1 LRFRLPVATAKAEHE
16 QIQETA
22 MTDDAGTEARISPRY
37 MLLLIVTIPL
47 FAWLYFLVG
56 TRFFDSPL
64 SLEEYVVFTTLI
76 AIIVTGCYQLF
87 FWVQRNNYYFKKRCF
102 VSPWDNYIPF
112 WPSWVWIYSFL
123 YYIAIGFVVASIQS
137 IAEGVYLVFGAILL
151 LLAQVFFFFFFP
163 STVPPEYRQ
172 YDGNNFSTRYL
183 KFVQG
188 NMHCSIAMYVSLV
201 LYPAIGNASWVFI
214 GLIAISCLLV
224 KQHQMADILPGIALG
239 WAVWSVAP
247 TI

>member
-1 LRFRLPVATAKAEHE
+1 
-16 QIQETA
+16 
-22 MTDDAGTEARISPRY
+22 MSDNAGTEARISPRY
-37 MLLLIVTIPL
+37 MLLLIATVPL
-47 FAWLYFLVG
+47 FAWLYYVVG
-56 TRFFDSPL
+56 TRFFNSTL
-64 SLEEYVVFTTLI
+64 SLEEYIVFSSLV
-76 AIIVTGCYQLF
+76 AIVVTGCYQLF
-87 FWVQRNNYYFKKRCF
+87 FWVQRNNYYFKTRCL
-102 VSPWDNYIPF
+102 VSPWDKYIPF

-137 IAEGVYLVFGAILL
+137 IAEGVYLIFGAILL
-151 LLAQVFFFFFFP
+151 LLSHVFFFFFFP
-163 STVPPEYRQ
+163 STVPASYRQ
-172 YDGNNFSTRYL
+172 YEGNNLSTSYL

-188 NMHCSIAMYVSLV
+188 KDNGRNCMPSMHCSIAMYVSLV
-201 LYPAIGNASWVFI
+201 LFPVIGIASWVFI

>member
-1 LRFRLPVATAKAEHE
+1 MA
-16 QIQETA
+16 
-22 MTDDAGTEARISPRY
+22 DNAGAEARISPRY

-47 FAWLYFLVG
+47 LAWLYYLVG
-56 TRFFDSPL
+56 TRFFNSPL
-64 SLEEYVVFTTLI
+64 SLEEYIVFSSLV

-87 FWVQRNNYYFKKRCF
+87 FWVQRNNYHFKTRCF
-102 VSPWDNYIPF
+102 VSPWDKHIPF

-137 IAEGVYLVFGAILL
+137 ITDGVYLVFGAILL
-151 LLAQVFFFFFFP
+151 LLSHVFFFFFFP
-163 STVPPEYRQ
+163 STVPPAYRQ
-172 YDGNNFSTRYL
+172 YEGDNISTRYL

-188 NMHCSIAMYVSLV
+188 KDNGRNCMPSMHCSVAMYISLV
-201 LYPAIGNASWVFI
+201 LFPVIGNASWVFM
-214 GLIAISCLLV
+214 GLIAISCLFV
-224 KQHQMADILPGIALG
+224 KQHQMADIPPGIALG

>member
-1 LRFRLPVATAKAEHE
+1 MSDNAAA
-16 QIQETA
+16 
-22 MTDDAGTEARISPRY
+22 EARITPRY

-47 FAWLYFLVG
+47 FAWLYYLVG
-56 TRFFDSPL
+56 TTYFDSPL
-64 SLEEYVVFTTLI
+64 SLEEYVVFSTLV

-87 FWVQRNNYYFKKRCF
+87 FWVQRNNYSFKTRCF
-102 VSPWDNYIPF
+102 VSPWDKYIPF
-112 WPSWVWIYSFL
+112 WPSWVWVYSFL

-151 LLAQVFFFFFFP
+151 LLAQVFLFFFLP

-172 YDGNNFSTRYL
+172 YEGNNYSTRYL

-188 NMHCSIAMYVSLV
+188 QDNGRNCMPSMHCSVAMYVSLV
-201 LYPAIGNASWVFI
+201 LFPVIGNASWVFV

-239 WAVWSVAP
+239 WAIWSIAP

>member
-1 LRFRLPVATAKAEHE
+1 MA
-16 QIQETA
+16 
-22 MTDDAGTEARISPRY
+22 DNAGAEARISPRY

-47 FAWLYFLVG
+47 LAWLYYLVG
-56 TRFFDSPL
+56 TRFFNSPL
-64 SLEEYVVFTTLI
+64 SLEEYIVFSSLV

-87 FWVQRNNYYFKKRCF
+87 FWVQRNNYHFKTRCF
-102 VSPWDNYIPF
+102 VSPWDKHIPF

-137 IAEGVYLVFGAILL
+137 ITDGVYLVFGAILL
-151 LLAQVFFFFFFP
+151 LLSNVFFFFFFP
-163 STVPPEYRQ
+163 STVPPAYRQ
-172 YDGNNFSTRYL
+172 YEGDNFSTRYL

-188 NMHCSIAMYVSLV
+188 KDNGRNCMPSMHCSVAMYISLV
-201 LYPAIGNASWVFI
+201 LFPVIGNASWVFM
-214 GLIAISCLLV
+214 GLIAISCLFV
-224 KQHQMADILPGIALG
+224 KQHQMADIPPGIALG

>member
-1 LRFRLPVATAKAEHE
+1 MSDNV
-16 QIQETA
+16 
-22 MTDDAGTEARISPRY
+22 GTEARITPLY
-37 MLLLIVTIPL
+37 MFLLIVTIPL
-47 FAWLYFLVG
+47 FAWLYYLVG
-56 TRFFDSPL
+56 TTFFASPL
-64 SLEEYVVFTTLI
+64 SLEEYVIFSTLV

-87 FWVQRNNYYFKKRCF
+87 FWVQRNNYYFRTRCF
-102 VSPWDNYIPF
+102 VSPLDKYIPF

-137 IAEGVYLVFGAILL
+137 IAEGVYLAFGAILL

-172 YDGNNFSTRYL
+172 YEATDFSTRYL

-188 NMHCSIAMYVSLV
+188 KDNGRNCMPSMHCSVAMYVSLV
-201 LYPAIGNASWVFI
+201 LYPAIGDAAWVFV
-214 GLIAISCLLV
+214 GLIAVSCLLV
-224 KQHQMADILPGIALG
+224 KQHQAADILPGIALG

-247 TI
+247 TV

>member
-1 LRFRLPVATAKAEHE
+1 
-16 QIQETA
+16 

-37 MLLLIVTIPL
+37 MLLLIVTIPI

-87 FWVQRNNYYFKKRCF
+87 FWVQRNNYYFKTRCF
-102 VSPWDNYIPF
+102 VSPWDKYIPF

-188 NMHCSIAMYVSLV
+188 KDNGRNCMPSMHCSIAMYVSLV

-214 GLIAISCLLV
+214 GLISISCLLV

-239 WAVWSVAP
+239 WAAWSVAP